1 MAAHRRLLAE
11 EEPERLLEVALE
23 ALIGFL
29 DADRGFALLREAD
42 GRPRLRA
49 VHNVDLETVRAPHFR
64 PLRRIADET
73 LRQGEPFLSAS
84 LDADTRVSP
93 ESSLV
98 DAARTVMVLPV
109 RARDHVLG
117 VLYADRY
124 HEGDGGFVV
133 AGYDYSFY
141 DRLDLSHYGGCSVNL
156 LTSRYELTLGPGDDA
171 AEIHREGTTEA
182 ASFPLASLTESY
194 APPIC
199 MDLFR

>member
-1 MAAHRRLLAE
+1 MRSVFLILATST
-11 EEPERLLEVALE
+11 LATSALATPALADPPGPG
-23 ALIGFL
+23 ALIAAISGDWNGDDML
-29 DADRGFALLREAD
+29 DAVTLTRAEDGMADLTVYRGGGIYGLDPVLTLPAVVFAGPMAGQAPSFAPRSDSSFVLQTEQIGI
-42 GRPRLRA
+42 GRTPWSAGL
-49 VHNVDLETVRAPHFR
+49 T
-64 PLRRIADET
+64 IAW
-73 LRQGEPFLSAS
+73 R
-84 LDADTRVSP
+84 
-93 ESSLV
+93 
-98 DAARTVMVLPV
+98 
-109 RARDHVLG
+109 
-117 VLYADRY
+117 
-124 HEGDGGFVV
+124 DGGFVV